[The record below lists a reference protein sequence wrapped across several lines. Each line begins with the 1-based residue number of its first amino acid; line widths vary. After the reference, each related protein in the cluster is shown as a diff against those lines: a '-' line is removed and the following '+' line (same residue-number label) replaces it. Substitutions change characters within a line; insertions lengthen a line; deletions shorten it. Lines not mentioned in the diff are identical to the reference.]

1 MKIATAFKYV
11 VISIVYF
18 LVIIFITPTSIAGI
32 KNMTQIQTQ
41 NNHAESDKAVI
52 EKFFR
57 VQEVK
62 DLDAFAST
70 IHPDIVLNTPFAPSS
85 FPQETRGKESVVD
98 IWRNLFETFGDLRI
112 PERSI
117 YATDKEGFYF
127 VQWKVNIET
136 PTGNQYQSR
145 VVGTFQMQDGMIF
158 KYDEFFN
165 PLRFSKAIGLNLS
178 NEFKSN

>member
-1 MKIATAFKYV
+1 MA
-11 VISIVYF
+11 
-18 LVIIFITPTSIAGI
+18 P
-32 KNMTQIQTQ
+32 IQTQ
-41 NNHAESDKAVI
+41 TDRAEADKAVI

-70 IHPDIVLNTPFAPSS
+70 IHPDIVLQTPFAPSS
-85 FPQETRGKESVVD
+85 FPQETVGKDSVVD
-98 IWRNLFETFGDLRI
+98 IWRNLFETFGELRI
-112 PERSI
+112 PELTV

-127 VQWKVNIET
+127 GQWKVDIET

-145 VVGTFQMQDGMIF
+145 VVGTFQMKDGMII

-165 PLRFSKAIGLNLS
+165 PLRFGKAIGLDLS
-178 NEFKSN
+178 NDL